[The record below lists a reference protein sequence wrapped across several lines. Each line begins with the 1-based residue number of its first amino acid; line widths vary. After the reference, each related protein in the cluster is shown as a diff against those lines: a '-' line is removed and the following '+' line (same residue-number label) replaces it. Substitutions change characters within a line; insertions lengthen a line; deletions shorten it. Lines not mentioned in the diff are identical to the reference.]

1 MEGVPRIPMM
11 SFPMRRSADT
21 PHFKSRLKSFV
32 GNHYNEDPDS
42 YGNEIHELES
52 LRASAVHVSK
62 DYSGCS
68 TLKKYFCQLNFLK
81 SRFPM
86 NEGAT
91 CAISFSWN
99 DVYSENVHGWSDVDF
114 EMSCVLYNIGALH
127 SELGALDN
135 RQTADGMKTSCTHF
149 QCAAWAFNHLRHN
162 YQKFFTPDVSP
173 DMLNILNNI
182 CLAQAQECILE
193 KSLIDNRKSTITAK
207 VALQIVEYYSTA
219 LRIIDGMQKD
229 APQYSDKLIKAVR
242 KWRKLVELKVQ
253 YYGCIAYLYRG
264 MQAEDQGKWGERVT
278 MYKAAADKMNECI
291 KLGKNMDKTDPVHD
305 TLHFTLDVVGGKVA
319 IAEKENEFIYH
330 EKVPELEAVM
340 SDVKGVSLVKGI
352 PFKFDDAQVA
362 GPDIFGRLVP
372 MEAHEASSL
381 YSEEKAKILRTYS
394 RKIEEK
400 NETLDRF
407 IIPLQLDQL
416 ELHDSEKIPQELIDC
431 CAALSV
437 NQDAVKR
444 LSDLMANL
452 SSLYHDVEANLE
464 EIQDHLGDQEKR
476 EKEYQAIVGKRPPNN
491 IINEITR
498 EFQKCQ
504 SAQAVA
510 AESNKTLH
518 EAMVVHVANLTI
530 LMKPLDEVMKHIPK
544 FDELERNEDALERMK
559 KLAGKVGEMRKQR
572 EVLESQLR
580 DSILNDDIT
589 KSLVVRKGEDQDAI
603 FKEELQKHDK
613 VTQVLDQNLLAQEN
627 IIRALTE
634 ANAEFAET
642 RKATVELKKKRDK
655 VIQSFLNSYEAYDEL
670 IAKCNKGI
678 DFYNKLNANVEKL
691 VQRVRSVCKVQNEER
706 DSNMEKIIR
715 KAQPP
720 MPAQLPNSAG
730 YNNIPGG
737 VTYGGYVPPNVPT
750 GYPVPPIP
758 SSSPKPSSGGHLK
771 LKDYL
776 AMKKEGQSTAE
787 MAAKMNMANNS
798 PSPGPYDQS
807 VHPMVSLTPPP
818 VMPGVGHHQADP
830 SYNPSYHPD
839 TSGIGIRPAPVGSED
854 AGKDSACK
862 YSYPNQPSQQPYINY
877 NAPPSSTAGYYGT
890 STNNPQNMYPHPH
903 TNSGYSSMSYSSPS
917 PSHQSAYSQPLP
929 QHQQPHISG
938 YQQPSAQVPTAPVGA
953 FNAQP
958 QQPST
963 YGTQQ
968 PTQGNYGGQQQPS
981 PTPANYGQQPSPTPA
996 NYGQQPSQTPANYV
1010 GQQQPTQTPVN
1021 YVGQQQPT
1029 QTPVNYVGQQPTQT
1043 PANYGNQQSN
1053 PSTLSYGSQQP
1064 GPAPMNYGSQQNY
1077 GNQQPGLPSS
1087 YSAYTPNQPG
1097 YNSASSVNTSVY
1109 ASVYSSAQY
1118 PSGSGSI
1125 VKQAETGN
1133 TAAAYSSAYGM
1144 PLSYSGNQN
1153 GAQTAPPANQQQHP
1167 SPAPTPPVAQ
1177 STQAPNQT
1185 VNQYTATSYSYPEY
1199 HPTGNTSTNA
1209 TYSTGTTATPLGMN
1223 PDPQQQPGP
1232 VSQQQQQPQQ
1242 QQQQQQQQPQQ
1253 QQPTAPADTDTS
1265 YSQTSFLAQYVRQHQ
1280 VYPTSA
1286 SKPASQSTGN
1296 TFPSSVNYNADSSSN
1311 YASQIN
1317 YPQQSSSPQAAGYGQ
1332 YGSQNVNSNYGQ
1344 QWQSQQVPP
1353 SSQSPG
1359 ISQAQG
1365 VGQNNQMANQSVNTQ
1380 QQQQG
1385 YSAQQYQYATPQ
1397 SQANY
1402 YNAPTASSQP
1412 QQPQSVPNA
1421 APYPSSLQQPQQQ
1434 PHPTAAPV
1442 AALPQQK
1449 PVGNSSFDLLSDIDF
1464 NALPTVEPLAPVIL
1478 PDANSSPAHA
1488 TTTVNELQSVR
1499 NEEKEEVPSSSLSSS
1514 LPTSMPTSNTS
1525 VQIPSLPIISCKDGE
1540 RKGVTSLV
1548 DPFLDPVALDK
1559 FTFDVEKFENT
1570 VEGLAKKSLNGP
1582 TLRLD
1587 LKWKEL
1593 LDIQNATSVKLSISV
1608 ARCYPM
1614 KNRFPDIMP
1623 YDQTR
1628 VPIPNTKDDYINASF
1643 INDISPAAYP
1653 LIATQAPLPATMAD
1667 FWHMIWHHYIELVVC
1682 LSGDIDLK
1690 EHFYWPKEKGASLE
1704 YGVLK
1709 IVLQTRNIK
1718 QHYVE
1723 RILSVSHRELK
1734 QSRVVVHLQF
1744 TGWIGHTFP
1753 VSPGPLVGFV
1763 KEVSGY
1769 YHQQRN
1775 LTHPVVIHCLSG
1787 VGKTG
1792 VFCVLS
1798 AAIQE
1803 IDAGNG
1809 IPDVLQIA
1817 ARASEQRKGI
1827 MNDKE
1832 YFRFGYHSLL
1842 YYCQDILMK
1851 RGILSAKPT
1860 FEEKPKK
1867 SHIRHP
1873 SQDFLQ
1879 DISLTKLLDKA
1890 GSSDNTEGNG
1900 SSSMDTSNASS
1911 AKSSPVHKAGTSS
1924 SYVTK
1929 STGSVKHK
1937 LNYSDIPDSL
1947 TNIDPATFKPNCPS
1961 ISSEDIANSKR
1972 QAFESNMGS
1981 LFDRAE
1987 ENVKDPLNLLDP
1999 LWTMKK

>member
-21 PHFKSRLKSFV
+21 PHFKSRLKSFIS
-32 GNHYNEDPDS
+32 NHFNEDPDS

-52 LRASAVHVSK
+52 LRASAIHVSK

-91 CAISFSWN
+91 CAISFSWY

-278 MYKAAADKMNECI
+278 MYKAATDKLNECI

-330 EKVPELEAVM
+330 EKVPDLEAVM

-400 NETLDRF
+400 NEALDKF

-416 ELHDSEKIPQELIDC
+416 ELQDSEKIPQELIDC

-444 LSDLMANL
+444 LSDLMSKL
-452 SSLYHDVEANLE
+452 SSLFHDVEANLE

-476 EKEYQAIVGKRPPNN
+476 EKEYQEIVGKRPPNN

-544 FDELERNEDALERMK
+544 FEELERNEDALERMK

-572 EVLESQLR
+572 EMLESQLR
-580 DSILNDDIT
+580 DSILSDDIT
-589 KSLVVRKGEDQDAI
+589 KSLVGKVAGDDLDPV

-613 VTQVLDQNLLAQEN
+613 VTLVLDQNLLAQEN

-642 RKATVELKKKRDK
+642 RKATVELKKKKDK

-670 IAKCNKGI
+670 ISKCNKGI
-678 DFYNKLNANVEKL
+678 DFYTKLNANVEKL

-720 MPAQLPNSAG
+720 MTTPLPNSGG
-730 YNNIPGG
+730 YNNMPG
-737 VTYGGYVPPNVPT
+737 YQGYVPPGPPT
-750 GYPVPPIP
+750 GYSVPSTVP

-776 AMKKEGQSTAE
+776 AMKKEGQTTAE
-787 MAAKMNMANNS
+787 LAASMNMANTT
-798 PSPGPYDQS
+798 PSAGSYDHTGQP
-807 VHPMVSLTPPP
+807 VHPMVSSTPPP
-818 VMPGVGHHQADP
+818 GMPAVGHHQADP

-839 TSGIGIRPAPVGSED
+839 SSSIGVRPAPVGSED
-854 AGKDSACK
+854 VGKDSACK
-862 YSYPNQPSQQPYINY
+862 YSYPAQPTQQPYNNY
-877 NAPPSSTAGYYGT
+877 NIHPSSNYYGAATNPPSVYS
-890 STNNPQNMYPHPH
+890 NNS
-903 TNSGYSSMSYSSPS
+903 SGYSSYTNPA
-917 PSHQSAYSQPLP
+917 PNQSAFSHPP
-929 QHQQPHISG
+929 PPHQQPRVSG
-938 YQQPSAQVPTAPVGA
+938 YQQPSAPTQIPAA
-953 FNAQP
+953 TFNAQP
-958 QQPST
+958 GSNYPGVQQASAAPVNYGGQPST
-963 YGTQQ
+963 MNYGTQQ
-968 PTQGNYGGQQQPS
+968 NTQIPVNYGGQQPV
-981 PTPANYGQQPSPTPA
+981 PPAA
-996 NYGQQPSQTPANYV
+996 N
-1010 GQQQPTQTPVN
+1010 
-1021 YVGQQQPT
+1021 
-1029 QTPVNYVGQQPTQT
+1029 
-1043 PANYGNQQSN
+1043 
-1053 PSTLSYGSQQP
+1053 YGSQQP
-1064 GPAPMNYGSQQNY
+1064 APTSMNY
-1077 GNQQPGLPSS
+1077 GNQQPTPSPMNYGGQQPPPTSLNYGSQQPVSSS

-1097 YNSASSVNTSVY
+1097 YNPASSVNTSNY
-1109 ASVYSSAQY
+1109 TSVYSSSQY
-1118 PSGSGSI
+1118 PSGNM
-1125 VKQAETGN
+1125 KQVDTGTIGN
-1133 TAAAYSSAYGM
+1133 TAAAYSTAYGV
-1144 PLSYSGNQN
+1144 PLTYSGDGNQN
-1153 GAQTAPPANQQQHP
+1153 AGPAIGATQQQIP
-1167 SPAPTPPVAQ
+1167 PPAPTPPAPQ
-1177 STQAPNQT
+1177 TTQAPNQT

-1199 HPTGNTSTNA
+1199 HPSGNTSTNA

-1223 PDPQQQPGP
+1223 PP
-1232 VSQQQQQPQQ
+1232 PQQ
-1242 QQQQQQQQPQQ
+1242 QQQQQPVSQQTQQQQQQVSQQTQQQQQPVSQQTQQ
-1253 QQPTAPADTDTS
+1253 QPTQPTAPADNDSS

-1280 VYPTSA
+1280 VYPASA
-1286 SKPASQSTGN
+1286 SKLASQSTGN
-1296 TFPSSVNYNADSSSN
+1296 TFPSSVNYNTDSSN
-1311 YASQIN
+1311 YTSQAN
-1317 YPQQSSSPQAAGYGQ
+1317 YPQQSPSPAPQGTAYGQ
-1332 YGSQNVNSNYGQ
+1332 YGNSNVNSSYGQ

-1353 SSQSPG
+1353 SPSPV
-1359 ISQAQG
+1359 I
-1365 VGQNNQMANQSVNTQ
+1365 GQVQDQQNQQMANQAIQSQ
-1380 QQQQG
+1380 QQA
-1385 YSAQQYQYATPQ
+1385 YAPQQYQYGAPP
-1397 SQANY
+1397 SQANF
-1402 YNAPTASSQP
+1402 YNATPASSQP
-1412 QQPQSVPNA
+1412 QQSQPVHNA
-1421 APYPSSLQQPQQQ
+1421 TAYQNSLPQQQ
-1434 PHPTAAPV
+1434 LQAAPSASP
-1442 AALPQQK
+1442 AAPPQQK
-1449 PVGNSSFDLLSDIDF
+1449 PVGNSNFDLLSDIDF
-1464 NALPTVEPLAPVIL
+1464 NALPTVEPLAPVVL
-1478 PDANSSPAHA
+1478 PDANSSPAHS
-1488 TTTVNELQSVR
+1488 TTSNTLSSVS
-1499 NEEKEEVPSSSLSSS
+1499 NEEKEDASSSSLSS
-1514 LPTSMPTSNTS
+1514 LPAIPSSTTS
-1525 VQIPSLPIISCKDGE
+1525 VQIPSLPISVKDGE
-1540 RKGVTSLV
+1540 RKGVSNI

-1593 LDIQNATSVKLSISV
+1593 LDIQNATSVKRSISV

-1643 INDISPAAYP
+1643 INDTSTAAYP

-1682 LSGDIDLK
+1682 LSSDIDLK
-1690 EHFYWPKEKGASLE
+1690 EHLYWPKEKGAFLE

-1709 IVLQTRNIK
+1709 IVLQTKNIK

-1723 RILSVSHRELK
+1723 RILSVSHRDLK

-1744 TGWIGHTFP
+1744 TGWPGHTFP

-1817 ARASEQRKGI
+1817 GRASEQRKGI

-1832 YFRFGYHSLL
+1832 YLRFGYHSLL

-1879 DISLTKLLDKA
+1879 DISLTKLLVNA
-1890 GSSDNTEGNG
+1890 SSSADNPAEKS
-1900 SSSMDTSNASS
+1900 SSSMDSSTASS
-1911 AKSSPVHKAGTSS
+1911 AKSSPVHKVCTSS
-1924 SYVTK
+1924 SFVTK
-1929 STGSVKHK
+1929 STGAVKHK

-1947 TNIDPATFKPNCPS
+1947 TNIDPATFKPNSTS
-1961 ISSEDIANSKR
+1961 ISSEDLANSKR
-1972 QAFESNMGS
+1972 QAFESNMGA

-1987 ENVKDPLNLLDP
+1987 ESVKDPLNLLDP